1 VLHDHAGFDSPARV
15 AFRIGKFLKP
25 MWQIR
30 YPSLLIVESEQ
41 YRTAFRLWNV
51 TSCGRENQRTHRET
65 DTLCALY
72 PCAPN
77 RTEIVNFPQPR
88 PWNRSPEN
96 ENPSTFRESKPFQS
110 LFRFRNKI
118 ANIFPKL
125 EMRVK
130 LVPLRRDTKDVG
142 GGPSLCYVLNLG
154 CVADWKQETRSPRIS
169 CFGVRVPPKAILLS
183 PF

>member
-1 VLHDHAGFDSPARV
+1 MLHDHAGFDSPARV

-30 YPSLLIVESEQ
+30 YPALLIVESEQ
-41 YRTAFRLWNV
+41 YRTAFRLWNL

-96 ENPSTFRESKPFQS
+96 ENTSSFRESEPFQS

-118 ANIFPKL
+118 KVVSSQTKVHDIVVSVRSAPTSDSQTEPK
-125 EMRVK
+125 
-130 LVPLRRDTKDVG
+130 TY
-142 GGPSLCYVLNLG
+142 S
-154 CVADWKQETRSPRIS
+154 SPRINKVTLEQAKL
-169 CFGVRVPPKAILLS
+169 CC
-183 PF
+183 